1 MGLKDWI
8 NEKVRDILAQV
19 IKPQRYLGGEL
30 NAAEKDWQ
38 SVRIRYLFAF
48 PDVYEVG
55 MSHLGLQILYG
66 LVNRRPDMLME
77 RVFAPWIDMEAKMRE
92 AGIPLYGLE
101 SGRAMKDYDCVGF
114 TLQYEMSFTNVLN
127 MLDLGHIPLWAKD
140 RDNQCPLIIAG
151 GPCASN
157 PEPLAPFLDAILL
170 GDGEDAQIELLE
182 AAAKHR
188 QARNGLQ
195 DRSLLLRELA
205 KIPGVYVPALY
216 EARYENE
223 RLICVRPIAPEASP
237 RIRRRAVADLDG
249 AFFPVNPIVPYVEV
263 IHDRMV
269 LELFRG
275 CTRGCRFCQAGI
287 IYRPVRERSLDALCR
302 YARALAVNT
311 GHREI
316 SLMSLSSTDYSHI
329 SELLSLLTRML
340 DQERIGIS
348 LSSLRADA
356 FSVRL
361 AKEIQR
367 VRKTG
372 LTFAPEAGTQRMRDK
387 INKGVNEEDIMQAAE
402 AAVQSGW
409 RQIKLYFMMGL
420 PGETMED
427 VEGIALLCK
436 KIKARFPKQGI
447 KLTVSV
453 SNFIPKAHTPFQ
465 WAGQDTQARL
475 KEKQRHLR
483 QQMAGRNITYRYH
496 DAPTSLLE
504 AVFARGDRRLA
515 GVLYEAWRGGARFDG
530 WSELFNEG
538 AWQQAFAA
546 FGLEPETLAGLWF
559 EKDQCL
565 PWDHLDYGVD
575 KMFLWNEYRRAEA
588 GQTTPDC
595 RHGAC
600 GRCGVCEHIGGG

>member
-1 MGLKDWI
+1 
-8 NEKVRDILAQV
+8 
-19 IKPQRYLGGEL
+19 
-30 NAAEKDWQ
+30 
-38 SVRIRYLFAF
+38 
-48 PDVYEVG
+48 
-55 MSHLGLQILYG
+55 
-66 LVNRRPDMLME
+66 
-77 RVFAPWIDMEAKMRE
+77 
-92 AGIPLYGLE
+92 
-101 SGRAMKDYDCVGF
+101 
-114 TLQYEMSFTNVLN
+114 
-127 MLDLGHIPLWAKD
+127 
-140 RDNQCPLIIAG
+140 
-151 GPCASN
+151 
-157 PEPLAPFLDAILL
+157 LDAILL
-170 GDGEDAQIELLE
+170 GEGEDAQIELLE
-182 AAAKHR
+182 VVAKHR
-188 QARNGLQ
+188 RARSGLQ
-195 DRSLLLRELA
+195 DRALLLRELA
-205 KIPGVYVPALY
+205 GVPGVYVPALY
-216 EARYENE
+216 EACYKNE
-223 RLICVRPIAPEASP
+223 RLMCVRPIAPEASP
-237 RIRRRAVADLDG
+237 RIKRRVAADLDA

-275 CTRGCRFCQAGI
+275 CTRGCRFCQAGM
-287 IYRPVRERSLDALCR
+287 IYRPVRERSLDVLSR

-316 SLMSLSSTDYSHI
+316 SLMSLSSSDYSRI
-329 SELLSLLTRML
+329 SELLDMLTHML
-340 DQERIGIS
+340 DREHISIS
-348 LSSLRADA
+348 LSSLRVDA
-356 FSVRL
+356 FSVGL
-361 AKEIQR
+361 AREIQR

-387 INKGVNEEDIMQAAE
+387 INKGVNEEDIMQAVE

-465 WAGQDTQARL
+465 WAGQDTQERL
-475 KEKQRHLR
+475 KEKQRRLR
-483 QQMAGRNITYRYH
+483 QQIASRHISYRYH

-530 WSELFNEG
+530 WSELFDEE
-538 AWQQAFAA
+538 AWQNAFAA
-546 FGLEPETLAGLWF
+546 FGLAPEALAGRWF

-595 RHGAC
+595 RHGDC
-600 GRCGVCEHIGGG
+600 GHCGVCGCIYDGPLRETGVEGG